1 MREGFS
7 RHSICA
13 PVRMA
18 NQMMMAAHEGTRT
31 TNNSRM
37 HNEISR
43 STTIIASDKARD
55 CK

>member
-7 RHSICA
+7 RHSTGG
-13 PVRMA
+13 PVRMT
-18 NQMMMAAHEGTRT
+18 NQDAPEGTHT
-31 TNNSRM
+31 TDNTWM